1 MKGGKRV
8 NRGDPVLVRN
18 SRRDVWVLRAF
29 DTIDSSWVGESRC
42 RTTDGET
49 WKRWTEYAGN
59 KGLDGTSISAD
70 WRPMDVCIYSL
81 PDGARRIGFF
91 IKIAVDENGRETAL
105 VSRMP
110 FNQFDMSGL
119 QTDAVDAG
127 LIVHPEEEFPYWKG
141 SLYSEEPDPNPFGSR
156 IVPC

>member
-1 MKGGKRV
+1 M

-49 WKRWTEYAGN
+49 WKRWTEYAGGRN
-59 KGLDGTSISAD
+59 LEGTSLSAD
-70 WRPMDVCIYSL
+70 WRPMDVCVYS
-81 PDGARRIGFF
+81 PPEGGRRIGFF
-91 IKIAVDENGRETAL
+91 LKLAVDESGKEVAL
-105 VSRMP
+105 VSRLP
-110 FNQFDMSGL
+110 FNQFSPFGIE
-119 QTDAVDAG
+119 TDAVDAG
-127 LIVHPEEEFPYWKG
+127 SIVHSEEEFPYWKG
-141 SLYSEEPDPNPFGSR
+141 SLYSEEPDPNPFNSR